1 MTTEKLSVG
10 MRDTLD
16 EIAQKVRLLELAVLG
31 LREWGSVVKP
41 EQFDPLDTLADEI
54 ATALEAL
61 GKTEEEEGI

>member
-16 EIAQKVRLLELAVLG
+16 EIAQKVRLLELAILG

-41 EQFDPLDTLADEI
+41 
-54 ATALEAL
+54 
-61 GKTEEEEGI
+61 